1 MMHDTR
7 GFPVTEPNMHEAA
20 QRSLR
25 VFPAGSNGE
34 LKLPPELSM
43 VIALGEGCEVEDRTG
58 AAFLDFSLGW
68 GSMLVGH
75 AQPEVVEAAV
85 CQAAFGLGANFPCVN
100 KNSLALSATLGASR
114 SSGYHLGDDGV
125 EVTDE
130 LRANGSSV
138 QRTVGGNGRD
148 LTRGERL
155 KCASDVCLRDCAAT
169 LEARP

>member
-1 MMHDTR
+1 MPGGVR
-7 GFPVTEPNMHEAA
+7 A
-20 QRSLR
+20 R
-25 VFPAGSNGE
+25 GE
-34 LKLPPELSM
+34 LPLREQELPC
-43 VIALGEGCEVEDRTG
+43 ALGDAWSFEIV
-58 AAFLDFSLGW
+58 
-68 GSMLVGH
+68 
-75 AQPEVVEAAV
+75 
-85 CQAAFGLGANFPCVN
+85 
-100 KNSLALSATLGASR
+100 
-114 SSGYHLGDDGV
+114 GYHLGDDGV